1 MTTIKKSYDINKIP
15 GYKMNNRSEIF
26 SMGAIWFGVAISV
39 SEIEAGIS
47 IASMSPLNSI
57 WLPLILGHIIGGI
70 LLYFVALIGARM
82 RLNAMETTRSTFGSY
97 GSKFF
102 AALNVMQ
109 LIAWVAV
116 LNAQGAMALSG
127 LNFPI
132 SFPLTCI
139 ILAALV
145 AVWVYVGL
153 ERSAK
158 ITSIVMIILTLLL
171 VVLSINLSN
180 FTATGVTPFAGA
192 LVKNSEVLGFW
203 NIFEISIAMPISWLP
218 VISDYTK
225 DAVKPVESSLVSAVS
240 YTIASLWMYVIGI
253 EIVGIGLNYS
263 IAEAILLA
271 GLGIPGIIILVLS
284 TVTTNFLATNSA
296 GESAKAIIN
305 NLNPKTVGV
314 IVSVLSAMLAISG
327 IMNHYINFLYLIASV
342 FAPMAAVLLVSF
354 YLDDENENNVKKYYW
369 NIFSWFAGFIIY
381 QIASYMDS
389 IFLGPTLLAII
400 ISAFLAYL
408 RVILRNKRSDDTI
421 KSKQ

>member
-1 MTTIKKSYDINKIP
+1 
-15 GYKMNNRSEIF
+15 MNNRSEIF

-171 VVLSINLSN
+171 VVLSINLLN

-408 RVILRNKRSDDTI
+408 RVILRNKRSADTI